1 MLILDI
7 ELTDESPTL
16 EPFFRNWWARL
27 WRQPLPPVGAE
38 TQTEERD
45 RTAGLLLWGHG
56 YTRGAWR
63 RGKDDRSN

>member
-16 EPFFRNWWARL
+16 EQFFRNWWARL
-27 WRQPLPPVGAE
+27 WARLRRRPLPPVEAE

-45 RTAGLLLWGHG
+45 RTAGLLLEEHGH
-56 YTRGAWR
+56 TRGT
-63 RGKDDRSN
+63 